1 MIAVGVTYWLF
12 FRLVLEYKKQND
24 FDPTLAEMCAAP
36 LLMVTGLAG
45 GRSLYIFR

>member
-1 MIAVGVTYWLF
+1 MAF
-12 FRLVLEYKKQND
+12 FRQYLNIKTKR